1 MKIISRLAE
10 AVRGLGQIVQSPQD
24 IGKRPFHALALSGVI
39 ALGCCVAS
47 PAWAQE
53 SYPSKPVKIII
64 GFGPGSGSDLLARMF
79 AEELRAIFNQQ
90 FVVENKPGAS
100 AMIAASAVKAAPA
113 DGYTLLLASSTSHSV
128 NPFVFKKLPYDPVA
142 DFTPI
147 GSIGLFPSILAVN
160 EKVPAHTPQEF
171 INWTQANQGKLFYAY
186 SSLTFRIASE
196 SMSRLKKLDAIA
208 VPYKSSP
215 EAMTDVV
222 GDRAQFLVVDLASS
236 QPLVKAGRLRALAV
250 TSSKRTVL
258 APDLPT
264 IEETLGLRD
273 FDMASWAGLFGPANL
288 PKDIVDKLSG
298 ALLKTLGRPDII
310 EKMLAMNI
318 EPLPASPADFSVFL
332 RRQLD
337 VWKQKVQ
344 DAGIEPE

>member
-1 MKIISRLAE
+1 MPR
-10 AVRGLGQIVQSPQD
+10 R
-24 IGKRPFHALALSGVI
+24 ALARL
-39 ALGCCVAS
+39 LGNLV
-47 PAWAQE
+47 
-53 SYPSKPVKIII
+53 
-64 GFGPGSGSDLLARMF
+64 
-79 AEELRAIFNQQ
+79 
-90 FVVENKPGAS
+90 
-100 AMIAASAVKAAPA
+100 

-147 GSIGLFPSILAVN
+147 GSIGPFPSILAVS
-160 EKVPAHTPQEF
+160 EKTPAHTPQEF
-171 INWTQANQGKLFYAY
+171 INWAQANQGKLFYAY

-196 SMSRLKKLDAIA
+196 SMSRLKKLDAIG
-208 VPYKSSP
+208 VLYKSKSSP
-215 EAMTDVV
+215 EAMTDVI

-236 QPLVKAGRLRALAV
+236 QPLVKAGRLRPLAV

-298 ALLKTLGRPDII
+298 ALLKILSRPDII

-318 EPLPASPADFSVFL
+318 EPLPASPADFRVFL

-344 DAGIEPE
+344 DAGIESE